1 VESWLQEIKYGRK
14 EQPSRADVV
23 IIRQMFC
30 FGKRSTID
38 IRIVLCDTAFKT
50 GGATQSAIL
59 IEEEVV
65 PKMDSSLKQ
74 SAVASL
80 LALE

>member
-1 VESWLQEIKYGRK
+1 MAAGIKYGRK
-14 EQPSRADVV
+14 EQPSRADGV

-30 FGKRSTID
+30 FGKRWTID
-38 IRIVLCDTAFKT
+38 IRIVLCDTGFKT
-50 GGATQSAIL
+50 GGASQPAIL

-65 PKMDSSLKQ
+65 PMIDCSLKQ